1 MSQIKKYQNFINGKW
16 VTPDSGQ
23 YYQSVNPADSQ
34 DVIGE
39 FPLSE
44 ESDVNAAVESAHRAF
59 ATWGKMLAD
68 EREKYINKLIAL
80 ISENK
85 QEIGEVVSREAGKM
99 AKDGLGE
106 PTRAVVETG
115 FVLGEGHRMEG
126 ITMPSDRKGVVS
138 VASRVPLGVVAAI
151 TPWNFPFLT
160 PLRKIIPAL
169 VAGNTVVFKPAFDTP
184 LSAVLI
190 MQLFEKTGLPAGVV
204 NLIMGRGSEIGDLI
218 SGNPLVRGITFT
230 GSTSVGRQIYAKA
243 ARNFSKVQLEMGGKN
258 PAVVANYKD
267 LDYAASQLASAAFA
281 LAGQR
286 CTSISRVI
294 VLEDQAEELENKI
307 AEKTKSYRLGPA
319 TDPNA
324 TMGPIITR
332 RAGEKIMGYIQSAR
346 NEGAIIKA
354 GGNHPTG
361 GVFDKGFYI
370 EPTLITHVTPKM
382 EVAVDEIFGPVLVVL
397 RAKNFKEA
405 VQIANDTNYGLASAI
420 FTDDLDKI
428 YTYQQEIQ
436 SGMVHINHGTVTD
449 SCMPFGG
456 VKGSGVGPFSK
467 GSTNK
472 DFFTQLKVVYTK
484 FVK

>member
-1 MSQIKKYQNFINGKW
+1 MGQVRQYQNFINGKW
-16 VTPDSGQ
+16 VAPDSGQ
-23 YYQSVNPADSQ
+23 YYKNINPADFR
-34 DVIGE
+34 DLIGE
-39 FPLSE
+39 FPLSNE
-44 ESDVNAAVESAHRAF
+44 TDVNAAIESAHRAF
-59 ATWGKMLAD
+59 ATWGEMLAN
-68 EREKYINKLIAL
+68 EREKYINKFIAL
-80 ISENK
+80 IDENK
-85 QEIGEVVSREAGKM
+85 QEIGAVVSREAGKM
-99 AKDGLGE
+99 NKDGLGE
-106 PTRAVVETG
+106 PTRAVTETG
-115 FVLGEGHRMEG
+115 YVLGEGHRMTG

-169 VAGNTVVFKPAFDTP
+169 VAGNTVVFKPASDTP

-190 MQLFEKTGLPAGVV
+190 MQLFEKAGMPEGVV
-204 NLIMGRGSEIGDLI
+204 NLVMGSGGKMGDLI

-230 GSTSVGRQIYAKA
+230 GSTAVGKQIYRKA
-243 ARNFSKVQLEMGGKN
+243 AENFSKVQLEMGGKN
-258 PAVVANYKD
+258 PSVVADYKD

-294 VLEDQAEELENKI
+294 VLEDQAEELENLL
-307 AEKTKSYRLGPA
+307 AEKAKAYKVGPC
-319 TDPNA
+319 TDPEA
-324 TMGPIITR
+324 TMGPIINQK
-332 RAGEKIMGYIQSAR
+332 AGEKIMGYIRSAR
-346 NEGAIIKA
+346 EEGATIKT
-354 GGNHPTG
+354 GGSHLTG
-361 GVFDKGFYI
+361 GVYDNGFYI
-370 EPTLITHVTPKM
+370 EPTLITNVTPHMK
-382 EVAVDEIFGPVLVVL
+382 VAVDEIFGPVLVVL
-397 RAKNFKEA
+397 RAKTFEDA
-405 VQIANDTNYGLASAI
+405 IEMANDTQYGLASSV

-428 YTYQQEIQ
+428 YAYQQEIQ